1 MNGKNN
7 GTDYNKLSGI
17 IVVDKPAG
25 WTSHDVVAKLRGAL
39 HVKRIGHGGT
49 LDPMATGVLPVFV
62 GRATGAVSFF
72 ESTDKE
78 YIAGLRLG
86 IVTDTQDTTGNV
98 LDSFDVNVTDA
109 DLRKII
115 PRFLGPQKQIPPMYS
130 AVKIGGKKLYQLAR
144 RGVEIERPPRDI
156 VIHSIELLDIEES
169 CGDTLDAARDVT
181 PGDTLDTARDVTLG
195 DTVNNRRIIPQSISD
210 ENCHGDYPHDYL
222 LRISCSK
229 GTYIRTLCN
238 DIGAA
243 LGCGGAM
250 SSLRRTKAGVYTTN
264 DAHTL
269 DVILDAAASGTSA
282 SISANY
288 ATVADTSASISA
300 NKAAA
305 SGHNSTTSGG
315 DNATASGDNV
325 SAADENAAAAG
336 DADIAKDVKS
346 LRSFFIPVDT
356 LFSEYPTIILDEE
369 TTRKCRNGMACRFT
383 SSPDGIYR
391 FYSPHNEFILLARIE
406 NGTSRIIKTFFEV

>member
-1 MNGKNN
+1 MSGKNN

-86 IVTDTQDTTGNV
+86 IVTDTQDITGNV
-98 LDSFDVNVTDA
+98 LDSFDVNASDA
-109 DLRKII
+109 DLRRII
-115 PRFLGPQKQIPPMYS
+115 PAFLGPQKQIPPMYS

-156 VIHSIELLDIEES
+156 IIHSIELLDIGES
-169 CGDTLDAARDVT
+169 CR
-181 PGDTLDTARDVTLG
+181 
-195 DTVNNRRIIPQSISD
+195 
-210 ENCHGDYPHDYL
+210 DYL

-243 LGCGGAM
+243 LGCGGVM
-250 SSLRRTKAGVYTTN
+250 SSLRRTKAGVYTAN

-269 DVILDAAASGTSA
+269 DEILASVASGVSTNISADNAVVSDNNTAVAGDGTADFGDNMVVTEDDAAASGDSA
-282 SISANY
+282 A
-288 ATVADTSASISA
+288 VAC
-300 NKAAA
+300 
-305 SGHNSTTSGG
+305 
-315 DNATASGDNV
+315 DNAVV
-325 SAADENAAAAG
+325 S
-336 DADIAKDVKS
+336 KVTKS
-346 LRSFFIPVDT
+346 LSSFFIPVDS
-356 LFSEYPTIILDEE
+356 LFSEYPAIILDEE
-369 TTRKCRNGMACRFT
+369 TTKKCRNGMACRFT
-383 SSPDGIYR
+383 GSSDGIYR
-391 FYSPHNEFILLARIE
+391 FYGPHNEFMLLADLE
-406 NGTSRIIKTFFEV
+406 NGISRIIKTFFEV